1 LIPNSRPSADDS
13 AFMPP
18 HSGCGTRGVMLFTPN
33 SELKTGFRMLKIK
46 NIDAFFG
53 KIQVLRRVSLH
64 VGAGEIL
71 ALIGAN
77 GAGKTTLLNVISGLH
92 PSQNGTRIFLDV
104 EISGWKPEKIVARGL
119 IQVPE
124 TDKVFNPLTI
134 LENLELGAYL
144 RRQDRAQLLS
154 EMERVFQVF
163 PVLRERQN
171 LPAGTL
177 SGGERQMLA
186 LGKALM
192 GQPQLLMLDEPSLGL
207 APTLVGEI
215 FHIIRTLNSQGTTI
229 LLVEQNAREAL
240 RIAARAYVLDTGRI
254 ILTGTGEELLS
265 NEEVKRAF
273 LGKDYRGKWER

>member
-1 LIPNSRPSADDS
+1 
-13 AFMPP
+13 
-18 HSGCGTRGVMLFTPN
+18 
-33 SELKTGFRMLKIK
+33 MLKIK

-64 VGAGEIL
+64 VGAGEIVS
-71 ALIGAN
+71 LIGAN

-92 PSQNGTRIFLDV
+92 PSKNGSKIFMDIETR
-104 EISGWKPEKIVARGL
+104 GWKPEKIVAAGL

-134 LENLELGAYL
+134 MENLELGAYI
-144 RRQDRAQLLS
+144 RRQNKTTLDQEIES
-154 EMERVFQVF
+154 VFQLF
-163 PVLRERQN
+163 PILRERKDQ
-171 LPAGTL
+171 PAGTL

-192 GQPQLLMLDEPSLGL
+192 GRPKMLMLDEPSLGL
-207 APTLVGEI
+207 APTMVLEI
-215 FHIIRTLNSQGTTI
+215 FRIIRSLNGQETTI

-240 RIAARAYVLDTGRI
+240 RISHRAYVLDTGRI